1 MWIDQVQAFNSF
13 KIVNIVVTGK
23 SERAARKL
31 LSPIR
36 ENYCKARHH
45 YITIG
50 DFCDYTGVGEEEVRR
65 VING

>member
-1 MWIDQVQAFNSF
+1 MTQRICIYAKDVQV
-13 KIVNIVVTGK
+13 ITGK

-31 LSPIR
+31 LSRIR
-36 ENYCKARHH
+36 EHYCKARHH

-65 VING
+65 VIKG